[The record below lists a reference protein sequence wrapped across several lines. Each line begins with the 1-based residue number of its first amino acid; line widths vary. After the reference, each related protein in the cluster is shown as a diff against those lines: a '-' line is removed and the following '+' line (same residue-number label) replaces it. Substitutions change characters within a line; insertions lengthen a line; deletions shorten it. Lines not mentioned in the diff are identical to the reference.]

1 MTMKPTVYIET
12 TIISYLA
19 ARPSRDLIVA
29 GHQQITHEWWQT
41 VRPNFVALSSQ
52 LVAREAGAGD
62 AEAAAARL
70 AFMTGLTLL
79 EISEEALELAQQLL
93 LNKAIPQEFPEDALH
108 VAVAVACR
116 SRDPRPDRGISRRRA
131 ARGRCG
137 SEWHRVSI
145 DLELQ
150 TLGQCWFAYQD

>member
-1 MTMKPTVYIET
+1 MKPKVYIET

-41 VRPNFVALSSQ
+41 ARLSFAVVTSQ

-70 AFMTGLTLL
+70 AFLTGLTLL
-79 EISEEALELAQQLL
+79 EISEEALTLAQRLL
-93 LNKAIPQEFPEDALH
+93 ASTAIPQEFPEDALH
-108 VAVAVACR
+108 VAVAVVNGIEYLLTWNYKHLANAGMR
-116 SRDPRPDRGISRRRA
+116 SRIEATCR
-131 ARGRCG
+131 
-137 SEWHRVSI
+137 
-145 DLELQ
+145 ELGYEAVVIC
-150 TLGQCWFAYQD
+150 TPEELMEV